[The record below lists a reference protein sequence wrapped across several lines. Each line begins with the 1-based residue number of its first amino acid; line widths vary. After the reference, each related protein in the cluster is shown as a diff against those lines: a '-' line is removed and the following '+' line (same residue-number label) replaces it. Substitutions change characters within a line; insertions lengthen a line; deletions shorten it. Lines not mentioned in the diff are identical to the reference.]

1 MLQEEIDAVLDEVAA
16 AYKGFTIDRTPIEL
30 IDYHQNCPVN

>member
-1 MLQEEIDAVLDEVAA
+1 MLMEEIEAVLDEVAA
-16 AYKGFTIDRTPIEL
+16 TYTGFTIERTPIEL